1 MANSGQGGWNWLCGR
16 AEALGRADGPPGRKR
31 RARCPAGATRF
42 TAYSSRNAS
51 NTPRVCTSLP
61 VLPSLMI
68 QPRLPATVSSAS
80 VIYFRWI
87 SVFCRVCEIMLL
99 RPTSWAKLGYHARE
113 SLSPMRARL
122 DATDW
127 RILKELQSNG
137 RISNVDLARKVGI
150 SPPPCLRRVRALE
163 QAGMIAGYFGML
175 DEKSVGF
182 EVIAFAMVGLHS
194 QAEADLRAFENRV
207 LAWPLVRECYMLS
220 GEDRFPAQV
229 RRARS
234 HRVPGFHHRRADGGV
249 QCGERQDD
257 AGHPPREVRARRP
270 RGAGTATPRRMMDL
284 SSAAVHPAH
293 ISLAQDRKYI
303 CDGHTLL
310 HGPAGRQARDGRAP

>member
-1 MANSGQGGWNWLCGR
+1 
-16 AEALGRADGPPGRKR
+16 
-31 RARCPAGATRF
+31 
-42 TAYSSRNAS
+42 
-51 NTPRVCTSLP
+51 
-61 VLPSLMI
+61 
-68 QPRLPATVSSAS
+68 
-80 VIYFRWI
+80 
-87 SVFCRVCEIMLL
+87 
-99 RPTSWAKLGYHARE
+99 
-113 SLSPMRARL
+113 MRARL

-220 GEDRFPAQV
+220 GEADFLLKCVAPDLTAFQDFIVDELTAASNVASVKTTLVIRRVKFEPGVPVALAQR
-229 RRARS
+229 RRA
-234 HRVPGFHHRRADGGV
+234 V
-249 QCGERQDD
+249 
-257 AGHPPREVRARRP
+257 
-270 RGAGTATPRRMMDL
+270 
-284 SSAAVHPAH
+284 
-293 ISLAQDRKYI
+293 
-303 CDGHTLL
+303 
-310 HGPAGRQARDGRAP
+310 